1 MISLDKSNGSC
12 NAAYDVYI
20 FHAIVNSILRAKK
33 VIVGI
38 LERGS
43 LKILV
48 DDSVIVGDEI
58 LKSVTNTIPTNVT
71 FTVSVYSDDRK
82 IKCKM
87 DCYILQKILLVTK
100 LLFKIAINCYHYMNY
115 RSKQKHIDMEK
126 NNELK
131 ISALKIIFAN
141 ILMTKLKLKIVISLF
156 YCMKN
161 KIKKYFDL

>member
-1 MISLDKSNGSC
+1 M
-12 NAAYDVYI
+12 
-20 FHAIVNSILRAKK
+20 
-33 VIVGI
+33 IVGI

-100 LLFKIAINCYHYMNY
+100 LLFIIAINCYHYMNY

-141 ILMTKLKLKIVISLF
+141 ILMT
-156 YCMKN
+156 
-161 KIKKYFDL
+161 